1 VIEIT
6 ALFKSQQMK
15 VSGEDMRKLKVIVF
29 SAALMAGSLPMAMTA
44 QAADA
49 PVAAPAPAAAQ
60 PTSSFEIQEFH
71 ADYKPFKIGDIV
83 PDLYRT
89 KPYQIDAWQIRHLP
103 APEAG
108 SHWTY
113 MGGNYV
119 LITDAEG
126 KILRAMKGEIFYGH

>member
-1 VIEIT
+1 
-6 ALFKSQQMK
+6 MN
-15 VSGEDMRKLKVIVF
+15 VSGEDMRKLNVFVF
-29 SAALMAGSLPMAMTA
+29 SAALMAGSLPMAFPA
-44 QAADA
+44 FAADA
-49 PVAAPAPAAAQ
+49 PVAAPAPIATPAPQ
-60 PTSSFEIQEFH
+60 SSSFDIQEFH

-89 KPYQIDAWQIRHLP
+89 KEYQIDAWKIRHLP

>member
-1 VIEIT
+1 
-6 ALFKSQQMK
+6 
-15 VSGEDMRKLKVIVF
+15 MRKLNVF
-29 SAALMAGSLPMAMTA
+29 LFSTALMAGSLPMAFSV

-49 PVAAPAPAAAQ
+49 PAAAAPVAPKPA
-60 PTSSFEIQEFH
+60 SSYEIQEFH

-89 KPYQIDAWQIRHLP
+89 KPYQIDAWKIRNLP

-126 KILRAMKGEIFYGH
+126 KILRAMQGEIFYGH

>member
-1 VIEIT
+1 
-6 ALFKSQQMK
+6 
-15 VSGEDMRKLKVIVF
+15 MRKLSVFVF
-29 SAALMAGSLPMAMTA
+29 SVALMAGSLPLAMTA

-49 PVAAPAPAAAQ
+49 PAVAPAPAAPQ
-60 PTSSFEIQEFH
+60 PASSFEIQEFH

-89 KPYQIDAWQIRHLP
+89 KEYRIDAWQIRHLP

>member
-1 VIEIT
+1 
-6 ALFKSQQMK
+6 
-15 VSGEDMRKLKVIVF
+15 MRKLNVWFF
-29 SAALMAGSLPMAMTA
+29 SAALMAGSLPMALTA

-49 PVAAPAPAAAQ
+49 PVATPAAEAPVAAPAPQ
-60 PTSSFEIQEFH
+60 NSYEITEFH

-89 KPYQIDAWQIRHLP
+89 KPYQIDAWKIRNLP

-119 LITDAEG
+119 LISDAEG
-126 KILRAMKGEIFYGH
+126 KILRAMKGEIFYQH

>member
-1 VIEIT
+1 
-6 ALFKSQQMK
+6 
-15 VSGEDMRKLKVIVF
+15 MRKLNVFVF
-29 SAALMAGSLPMAMTA
+29 SAALMAGSLPLAMTA

-49 PVAAPAPAAAQ
+49 PVAAPAPAAPQ

-103 APEAG
+103 APVAG

>member
-1 VIEIT
+1 
-6 ALFKSQQMK
+6 
-15 VSGEDMRKLKVIVF
+15 MRKLNVLLF
-29 SAALMAGSLPMAMTA
+29 SAALMAGSLPVAFSV
-44 QAADA
+44 QAEDA
-49 PVAAPAPAAAQ
+49 PAAPAAPETAAPTAPAAPAA
-60 PTSSFEIQEFH
+60 PTSYELQEFH
-71 ADYKPFKIGDIV
+71 ADYKPYKIGDIV

-119 LITDAEG
+119 LISDAEG
-126 KILRAMKGEIFYGH
+126 KILRAMKGEIFYQH

>member
-1 VIEIT
+1 MRKSKIILLS
-6 ALFKSQQMK
+6 ALFMTLP
-15 VSGEDMRKLKVIVF
+15 VAF
-29 SAALMAGSLPMAMTA
+29 SAQAYGEPAKEATPKTTA
-44 QAADA
+44 TPKTSD
-49 PVAAPAPAAAQ
+49 P
-60 PTSSFEIQEFH
+60 SSFELKEFF
-71 ADYKPFKIGDIV
+71 ADYKHFAIGDVV

-126 KILRAMKGEIFYGH
+126 KILRAEKGEIFYGN

>member
-1 VIEIT
+1 
-6 ALFKSQQMK
+6 
-15 VSGEDMRKLKVIVF
+15 MRKLNVFVF
-29 SAALMAGSLPMAMTA
+29 SAVLMAGSVPMAFTA
-44 QAADA
+44 VAADA
-49 PVAAPAPAAAQ
+49 PVTAPGAVATPAPQ
-60 PTSSFEIQEFH
+60 SSSFEIQEFH

>member
-1 VIEIT
+1 
-6 ALFKSQQMK
+6 
-15 VSGEDMRKLKVIVF
+15 MRKLNVLFF
-29 SAALMAGSLPMAMTA
+29 SAALMAGTLPMAFTA
-44 QAADA
+44 NAENA
-49 PVAAPAPAAAQ
+49 PGASPAGQ
-60 PTSSFEIQEFH
+60 TSSFEITEFH

-126 KILRAMKGEIFYGH
+126 KILRAMNGDIFYGH

>member
-1 VIEIT
+1 M
-6 ALFKSQQMK
+6 S
-15 VSGEDMRKLKVIVF
+15 KLNVF
-29 SAALMAGSLPMAMTA
+29 VLSAALMAGSLPLAFSA
-44 QAADA
+44 HAADA
-49 PVAAPAPAAAQ
+49 PVAVPAP
-60 PTSSFEIQEFH
+60 TSSSFEITEFH

-126 KILRAMKGEIFYGH
+126 KIVRAMKGEIFYGH

>member
-1 VIEIT
+1 
-6 ALFKSQQMK
+6 
-15 VSGEDMRKLKVIVF
+15 MRKLNALFF
-29 SAALMAGSLPMAMTA
+29 SAALMAGTLPMALTA
-44 QAADA
+44 HAADA
-49 PVAAPAPAAAQ
+49 PVATTAAP
-60 PTSSFEIQEFH
+60 SSSYEITEFH

-119 LITDAEG
+119 LISDAEG
-126 KILRAMKGEIFYGH
+126 KILRAMRGEIFYQH

>member
-1 VIEIT
+1 
-6 ALFKSQQMK
+6 
-15 VSGEDMRKLKVIVF
+15 MRKLNVFLF
-29 SAALMAGSLPMAMTA
+29 SAALMAGSLPMAFSV

-49 PVAAPAPAAAQ
+49 PAAAPAPAPATPA
-60 PTSSFEIQEFH
+60 SSFEIQEFH

-89 KPYQIDAWQIRHLP
+89 KPYQIDAWKIRHLP

-126 KILRAMKGEIFYGH
+126 KILRAMRGEIFYGN